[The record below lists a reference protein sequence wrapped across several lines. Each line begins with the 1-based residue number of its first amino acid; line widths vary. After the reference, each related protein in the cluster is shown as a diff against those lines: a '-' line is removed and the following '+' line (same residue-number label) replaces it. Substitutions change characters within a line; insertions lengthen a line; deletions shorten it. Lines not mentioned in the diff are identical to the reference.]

1 MVIGLIEVGYTILLM
16 LTSDLKKEDLKK
28 ISLLLKIG
36 MLLGLIAF
44 LFASL

>member
-1 MVIGLIEVGYTILLM
+1 MFI
-16 LTSDLKKEDLKK
+16 SDLKKEDLKK

-44 LFASL
+44 LFASF